1 MPEKFTRKEL
11 RGPDAFQKAGFE
23 VREWLQERRTLVAL
37 VVVLIFLG
45 GAGAAVAS
53 YVSSRGEAQASQ
65 QLAAA
70 LKTVERPVAAKEP
83 KDPKP
88 ELTESQ
94 QPFDSQ
100 QAKDEAMVKELSE
113 LTQKHPRSRAA
124 VTAMLPLGEAQ
135 LRLGRTDQAL
145 KSFQAYLKGTPA
157 DEPLRAEAL
166 EGQGYAYEVQGQL
179 DQALASFDQLARD
192 NQTDF
197 LSGMGLY
204 HRARILMLQNKKEDA
219 AQVLSQIPVAY
230 PNSAAARV
238 ASERMAELTAQGIKV
253 PTPSASSTADAGGE

>member
-23 VREWLQERRTLVAL
+23 LREWLQQRQTLVAV

-45 GAGAAVAS
+45 GAGVAVAS
-53 YVSSRGEAQASQ
+53 YVSSRGEVQASQ
-65 QLAAA
+65 QLGAA
-70 LKTVERPVAAKEP
+70 LKTVERPVAEKSR
-83 KDPKP
+83 DPKA
-88 ELTESQ
+88 ELPESQ

-100 QAKDEAMVKELSE
+100 QAKDEAIVKELSD

-135 LRLGRTDQAL
+135 LRLGRADQAL
-145 KSFQAYLKGTPA
+145 TSFQAYLKATSA
-157 DEPLRAEAL
+157 DQPLRAEAL
-166 EGQGYAYEVQGQL
+166 EGQGYAYEVQGLL

-192 NQTDF
+192 NQTEF

-204 HRARILMLQNKKEDA
+204 HRARILILQNKKEDA
-219 AQVLSQIPVAY
+219 AQVLSQIPLAY
-230 PNSAAARV
+230 PNSAAAKM
-238 ASERMAELTAQGIKV
+238 ASERMGELTAQGVKV
-253 PTPSASSTADAGGE
+253 PTPSASSTADAGGQ